1 MRNLFG
7 ITVVDLRA
15 LAAKATNNAFCFLRP
30 TRVVMVG
37 AEGPASTMLQ
47 LAPMNALIS
56 I

>member
-1 MRNLFG
+1 VM
-7 ITVVDLRA
+7 
-15 LAAKATNNAFCFLRP
+15 
-30 TRVVMVG
+30 VMVG

>member
-1 MRNLFG
+1 M
-7 ITVVDLRA
+7 
-15 LAAKATNNAFCFLRP
+15 
-30 TRVVMVG
+30 VMVG